1 MSELRVI
8 YATGLEGSKASPAL
22 LGQAMAALSCLSCG
36 LALAPV
42 YEYKGRT
49 ALRFGRAHFGE
60 SPERRTDAGEPVAP
74 GDLEKGRHRF
84 HGTQLR
90 QRFGSSPNVPPGY

>member
-8 YATGLEGSKASPAL
+8 YATGSEGSKASPAL

-42 YEYKGRT
+42 YEHKGRT
-49 ALRFGRAHFGE
+49 VLRFDHAFIWRAELVCPRCGA
-60 SPERRTDAGEPVAP
+60 ERRFVSDPMSAVRLGIGSLADG
-74 GDLEKGRHRF
+74 GDLG
-84 HGTQLR
+84 
-90 QRFGSSPNVPPGY
+90 